1 VTGKPTQQT
10 ADTTLDDAR
19 GAFDRHAWGEAY
31 EDLEA
36 ADGAAPLG
44 PDDLERLGT
53 AAWWTGRLSDVISAF
68 ERAHAGYVAEARPAD
83 AARMAVRLAVEYGH
97 RGQSAISGGWLR
109 RAERLVAGQPE
120 SVAHAWVSRA
130 HFNDALHRA
139 EYDAALENARATY
152 AIGERLGNADFMAL
166 GLHDQ
171 GQALVAKGEVDEGL
185 GLIDEAT
192 AAAVSGELGPHT
204 TAVVYCNT
212 INACRNLADYGRAGE
227 WTEAA
232 KRWCERQS
240 IAGFPGMCRV
250 QRAEIIRLR
259 GAWPE
264 AEQQARLAASE
275 LRDFYLDYAAEGL
288 YQLGEIR
295 LRTGD
300 VEGAADYFGQ
310 AADGGHAAQPGLAL
324 LRLAEG
330 RPEVGAAMLRE
341 ALENLDA
348 DRLGRARLL
357 PAQVELALAL
367 GDRETARRA
376 AAELGEIGETFRTPA
391 LLAWA
396 AWAEGSRLLGEG
408 DHAGAIAQARRAR
421 KLWQDVDVPYEVARS
436 RVLLG
441 LALRAAGEDE
451 PAKLELE
458 AALTAFDRLGAAPDS
473 SAVRQMLG
481 RAVPTATAIQ
491 HIEATFMFT
500 DVVGST
506 QLVEAIGDEAW
517 ENLLRWHDETLT
529 RLFAEQGGDVV
540 KHTGD
545 GFLVVFDKADDAVA
559 AAQAVQRT
567 LAAHRRDHGF
577 APQVRI
583 GIHSA
588 GSVRHGRDFSGAGVH
603 VAARIGALASEGE
616 ILASATTLAASAQ
629 RYESADR
636 GQTKLK
642 GIAQPVSLAAV
653 EWR

>member
-1 VTGKPTQQT
+1 
-10 ADTTLDDAR
+10 
-19 GAFDRHAWGEAY
+19 
-31 EDLEA
+31 
-36 ADGAAPLG
+36 
-44 PDDLERLGT
+44 
-53 AAWWTGRLSDVISAF
+53 
-68 ERAHAGYVAEARPAD
+68 
-83 AARMAVRLAVEYGH
+83 
-97 RGQSAISGGWLR
+97 
-109 RAERLVAGQPE
+109 LVADQPE

-139 EYDAALENARATY
+139 HYDAALESARATY

-171 GQALVAKGEVDEGL
+171 GQALVAKGEVDEGM

-300 VEGAADYFGQ
+300 LEGAADYFGQ
-310 AADGGHAAQPGLAL
+310 AADGGHSAQPGLAL

-341 ALENLDA
+341 ALENLEA

-376 AAELGEIGETFRTPA
+376 AAELREIGETFRTPA
-391 LLAWA
+391 LMAWA
-396 AWAEGSRLLGEG
+396 AWADGARLLAEGE
-408 DHAGAIAQARRAR
+408 HVGATAQARGAR
-421 KLWQDVDVPYEVARS
+421 KLWQDVDVPYEAARS

-441 LALRAAGEDE
+441 RAMRAAGEEE

-458 AALTAFDRLGAAPDS
+458 AALAVFDRLGAVPD
-473 SAVRQMLG
+473 AATVRGMLG
-481 RAVPTATAIQ
+481 RAEPELVAIQ
-491 HIEATFMFT
+491 RVDATFMFT

-506 QLVEAIGDEAW
+506 QLVEAIGDDAW

-529 RLFAEQGGDVV
+529 RLFGEHGGQVV

-545 GFLVVFDKADDAVA
+545 GFLVVFEVPDDAMA

-567 LAAHRRDHGF
+567 LAAHRHEHGF

-588 GSVRHGRDFSGAGVH
+588 AGLRHGRDFSGAGVH
-603 VAARIGALASEGE
+603 VAARIGALAGEGE
-616 ILASATTLAASAQ
+616 ILASATTLAGVSG
-629 RYESADR
+629 RYQTTDR